1 MKKPMHILFI
11 GSSAFAEGS
20 ASLFKPSEDFDIMRA
35 PYVSIDLLLAKWRP
49 DFAVVNCDD
58 LQHEALVEVDALSR
72 FHVNLPIV
80 LVSSRPVPPEAASA
94 AKTILHPSEM
104 RTHLAS
110 FVKSHIAA
118 DSRPSA

>member
-1 MKKPMHILFI
+1 MHILFI
-11 GSSAFAEGS
+11 GSRAFGDSA
-20 ASLFKPSEDFDIMRA
+20 ASLFDSAEDFETLRA
-35 PYVSIDLLLAKWRP
+35 PHVSIELFLAKWRP
-49 DFAVVNCDD
+49 DFAVVNCDE
-58 LQHEALVEVDALSR
+58 LEHEALVEVDALSR
-72 FHVNLPIV
+72 FHVKLPIV

-94 AKTILHPSEM
+94 AKAILHPSEM